1 MCATIKPCSTLI
13 TEGTTKSNN
22 LSKQKEESPPLFP
35 LYAMDICSSWSKSW
49 GGNGGNTEL
58 ESRWQLCATNLTGM
72 KQEKHVFHL
81 CLWLFGVCVW
91 EQLPTNDFFK
101 RKRKERGKLRAS
113 IEENSLPP
121 PREERWHARSAA
133 EPTFQTETLKTT
145 KNVKLHPVQI
155 ITTFCQGSL
164 TPGTADEHSF
174 SCQWKKSWY
183 KLIRNNFSS
192 FL

>member
-1 MCATIKPCSTLI
+1 
-13 TEGTTKSNN
+13 
-22 LSKQKEESPPLFP
+22 
-35 LYAMDICSSWSKSW
+35 MDICSSWSKTL
-49 GGNGGNTEL
+49 GGNGVNTEL

-81 CLWLFGVCVW
+81 CLWLGCVYGNSSP
-91 EQLPTNDFFK
+91 QIIFSK
-101 RKRKERGKLRAS
+101 GKEGRGKRWAS

-121 PREERWHARSAA
+121 PRKERWHARSAA
-133 EPTFQTETLKTT
+133 EPTFQTDTLKTT

-174 SCQWKKSWY
+174 SCHWKKSWY
-183 KLIRNNFSS
+183 KLINFSS